1 MPYVLLAIA
10 ICAEVSGTA
19 CMKLS
24 DGFKQKLPT
33 VGLVIGYVIAFGAL
47 GVALLDLPLGVA
59 MGIWAGAG
67 TALTAIVGALVWKEG
82 MGLRKIAGILLIIAG
97 VVVLEMGIN

>member
-10 ICAEVSGTA
+10 ICAEVSGTT